1 MKDKEFRWMEDGK
14 GRATRASG
22 PGGFTLVELMIVI
35 ALVAIL
41 VALAYPSFARY
52 IEKARRAEAQT
63 LLVNWAN
70 NQEIWRANNPTYADA
85 TDLAVPVYDWY
96 VFSVSSVSANNF
108 TLTATAK
115 SGTSQVNDEQKGTS
129 CTPMTLTQ
137 AGTKSPAICW

>member
-1 MKDKEFRWMEDGK
+1 MEDREFHRTEDSK
-14 GRATRASG
+14 FRAARARV
-22 PGGFTLVELMIVI
+22 PGGLTLVELAVVI

-52 IEKARRAEAQT
+52 IQKARRAEAQT
-63 LLVNWAN
+63 LMVNWAN
-70 NQEIWRANNPTYADA
+70 NQEIWRANTPTYAAA

-96 VFSVSSVSANNF
+96 VFSVSNVSANNF

-115 SGTSQVNDEQKGTS
+115 SGTNQVNDEQKGSS